1 MDLRC
6 QNIQREEIEGLP
18 CRCAYIIQSRPID
31 YPSSIVVRRVAIG
44 RDWKKEFDRVFGLFE
59 SLDEA
64 RKSIPPGFRKRR
76 RSKIDFS
83 IVIETWVE

>member
-31 YPSSIVVRRVAIG
+31 YPSSIVVRRESQLDAIG
-44 RDWKKEFDRVFGLFE
+44 KKNSIA
-59 SLDEA
+59 SLGCSN
-64 RKSIPPGFRKRR
+64 R
-76 RSKIDFS
+76 
-83 IVIETWVE
+83 